1 MDDHRIAVVCFLLGL
16 LLLAPAQADQLPG
29 DRDLARDRQQRLLQE
44 QQQRLDELQSL
55 PGALPGPSVDSLPA
69 DGHCIDV
76 QRIELLG
83 VTRLVHSAQSRLLH
97 SYQHQCLTAAR
108 LNLLLQDI
116 THAYLERGYVTTRA
130 YLPAQDLA
138 SGTLQVQVVE
148 GHTEGAGRCRCTQP
162 ARTAHAGAAQPRAA
176 IQHP

>member
-69 DGHCIDV
+69 DGH
-76 QRIELLG
+76 
-83 VTRLVHSAQSRLLH
+83 
-97 SYQHQCLTAAR
+97 
-108 LNLLLQDI
+108 
-116 THAYLERGYVTTRA
+116 
-130 YLPAQDLA
+130 
-138 SGTLQVQVVE
+138 
-148 GHTEGAGRCRCTQP
+148 
-162 ARTAHAGAAQPRAA
+162 
-176 IQHP
+176 